1 MEDRK
6 APMERPPPPPPPVHT
21 GDGGNEGSELPWPTR
36 LCEALLAP
44 EKASKQPT
52 RSDRTRS
59 AVSAVSAPRDAY
71 STDFLMLIEA
81 EATRVLAIQGS
92 VPFEIIQ
99 KATEC
104 CHASLSYRS
113 GQHELAALAR
123 SLVQHGIT
131 TSAPRLQWMAM
142 HILLYQAL
150 QLDASDRS
158 KHISLHCNIG
168 LLAEEIGCAISRPG
182 FASREFMRAFCE
194 CVNAI
199 ARRPDLGR
207 LEGIEKQLTRSASV
221 LASVTIRQNRPVL
234 QSCLDIKQVRLSSL
248 PFLAINAEKCYSSKP
263 SLLSILHVADA

>member
-44 EKASKQPT
+44 EKASKQST

-59 AVSAVSAPRDAY
+59 AVSALSAPRDAY

-113 GQHELAALAR
+113 GQHELAASLAPSCSTASPPALPDFSGWQCTFCCTKR
-123 SLVQHGIT
+123 CNS
-131 TSAPRLQWMAM
+131 M
-142 HILLYQAL
+142 LLTA
-150 QLDASDRS
+150 A
-158 KHISLHCNIG
+158 NI
-168 LLAEEIGCAISRPG
+168 
-182 FASREFMRAFCE
+182 
-194 CVNAI
+194 
-199 ARRPDLGR
+199 
-207 LEGIEKQLTRSASV
+207 SASIATSGYLPRRSDARYRV
-221 LASVTIRQNRPVL
+221 LDLRRGSSCAPSVSASM
-234 QSCLDIKQVRLSSL
+234 QSPGGLTLAGLKALRSS
-248 PFLAINAEKCYSSKP
+248 
-263 SLLSILHVADA
+263 